1 MNTLYNN
8 VHDRECIKLAAFSL
22 EQFRGKLRK
31 INLTSFLFLTC
42 RTAKDS
48 TYPEKFHSFD
58 MLYPI
63 SPMLII
69 ALGLCVQARA
79 YAMPAA
85 DAHVQGICAISSAGA
100 PGCKLDGSGLQYA
113 CDYGIVSISNFS
125 NSSISRPNLQFLTL
139 VWRRDR

>member
-1 MNTLYNN
+1 MNTFYDN
-8 VHDRECIKLAAFSL
+8 VQDRECIKLAAFSL
-22 EQFRGKLRK
+22 EPIRGILRK

-42 RTAKDS
+42 WTANYS
-48 TYPEKFHSFD
+48 TYPEKFHSSD

-63 SPMLII
+63 SPMLIV

-113 CDYGIVSISNFS
+113 CDYGIVSLSTF
-125 NSSISRPNLQFLTL
+125 
-139 VWRRDR
+139 